1 MLVVVS
7 PAKKLNMKPIEGIS
21 STEPY
26 FSENVRELIDITR
39 TLNLDEIKN
48 LMVISSNLAQMN
60 TERFHLIGK
69 QEKKPA
75 ALAAGDTYKGLDAE
89 SMTSDDLQWAQKALK
104 NIIRTLWNIKTFGC
118 YRTLSFRD
126 G

>member
-7 PAKKLNMKPIEGIS
+7 PAKKMNMKPIEGIS

-48 LMVISSNLAQMN
+48 LMGISSNLAQLNM
-60 TERFHLIGK
+60 ERFTLFGN
-69 QEKKPA
+69 KK
-75 ALAAGDTYKGLDAE
+75 
-89 SMTSDDLQWAQKALK
+89 K
-104 NIIRTLWNIKTFGC
+104 NQQP
-118 YRTLSFRD
+118 
-126 G
+126 

>member
-7 PAKKLNMKPIEGIS
+7 PAKKLNMKPVEGIS

-48 LMVISSNLAQMN
+48 LMGISSNLAQLNM
-60 TERFHLIGK
+60 
-69 QEKKPA
+69 
-75 ALAAGDTYKGLDAE
+75 
-89 SMTSDDLQWAQKALK
+89 
-104 NIIRTLWNIKTFGC
+104 
-118 YRTLSFRD
+118 
-126 G
+126 